1 MIPVYQ
7 NETRALFKT
16 DNSAVA
22 AEFNAAITR
31 GDDAFIEYEGKKYR
45 VLSASDEDA
54 LACHSIP
61 IGPLLKRFLHR
72 YLPRAAAV
80 GYGEGPFHHDVECG
94 GLRGARGS
102 RAPSGIAAAALAE
115 PAAVRRCAGAGL
127 VVHDAGSSGRG
138 LSPVRADQ
146 RLIATST

>member
-45 VLSASDEDA
+45 VLSASDEEDDGIW
-54 LACHSIP
+54 SI
-61 IGPLLKRFLHR
+61 
-72 YLPRAAAV
+72 
-80 GYGEGPFHHDVECG
+80 
-94 GLRGARGS
+94 
-102 RAPSGIAAAALAE
+102 
-115 PAAVRRCAGAGL
+115 L
-127 VVHDAGSSGRG
+127 VVPCNPKKS
-138 LSPVRADQ
+138 
-146 RLIATST
+146 

>member
-1 MIPVYQ
+1 MRYRWPPPGNSRWSELMTTNSLEFRGFGRTREGEMIPVYQ

-45 VLSASDEDA
+45 VPSASDEDA

-61 IGPLLKRFLHR
+61 IGPLLKR
-72 YLPRAAAV
+72 
-80 GYGEGPFHHDVECG
+80 
-94 GLRGARGS
+94 
-102 RAPSGIAAAALAE
+102 
-115 PAAVRRCAGAGL
+115 
-127 VVHDAGSSGRG
+127 
-138 LSPVRADQ
+138 
-146 RLIATST
+146 